1 MITTRSRYRR
11 ASRFDATAL
20 ALLLALLA
28 AIGVIA
34 TPTTGPESIHVTEG
48 STHE

>member
-11 ASRFDATAL
+11 ASRMDAIAL

-34 TPTTGPESIHVTEG
+34 APAAKSETIHVTEG
-48 STHE
+48 ITHV